1 MKKMIKTCPANTR
14 HLLPKYKYV
23 VTTVTFRDIISGGGK
38 TMKDKYKV
46 ILQLFTTF
54 FRIGAFTFGGGY
66 AMIPIIQKE
75 AVEKRKWIKDED
87 IIDLLAIAEST
98 PGVLAVNSATFV
110 GYNVGGFWGSL
121 AATLGVVLP
130 SFIIILI
137 LSGFYVAFRQNVW
150 VDYAFRGIK
159 AGVCVLLL
167 KSFMKLY
174 KALDKNSFHMVLLV
188 AAVLMSAVVGVESI
202 IIILSG
208 GIIGYVYKMFVN
220 KEEAK

>member
-1 MKKMIKTCPANTR
+1 MK
-14 HLLPKYKYV
+14 L
-23 VTTVTFRDIISGGGK
+23 
-38 TMKDKYKV
+38 KDNV
-46 ILQLFTTF
+46 IYQLFTTF

-110 GYNVGGFWGSL
+110 GYNVGGFFGSL
-121 AATLGVVLP
+121 AATVGVVLP

-174 KALDKNSFHMVLLV
+174 KALDKKAFHMVMLV
-188 AAVLMSAVVGVESI
+188 CAVLASAVAGIESI
-202 IIILSG
+202 VIILVG
-208 GIIGYVYKMFVN
+208 GITGYIYRTFFDK
-220 KEEAK
+220 KAGEEK

>member
-1 MKKMIKTCPANTR
+1 MKEKYNTC
-14 HLLPKYKYV
+14 
-23 VTTVTFRDIISGGGK
+23 
-38 TMKDKYKV
+38 M
-46 ILQLFTTF
+46 QLFTTF

-75 AVEKRKWIKDED
+75 AVEKRHWIKDED

-121 AATLGVVLP
+121 AATVGVVLP

-137 LSGFYVAFRQNVW
+137 LSGFYLAFRQNVW

-174 KALDKNSFHMVLLV
+174 KALDKKAFHMVLL
-188 AAVLMSAVVGVESI
+188 ALAIIASAVIDIESI
-202 IIILSG
+202 FIILSG
-208 GIIGYVYKMFVN
+208 GIIGYIYCTFFRDK
-220 KEEAK
+220 KEAEK

>member
-1 MKKMIKTCPANTR
+1 MK
-14 HLLPKYKYV
+14 L
-23 VTTVTFRDIISGGGK
+23 
-38 TMKDKYKV
+38 KDNV
-46 ILQLFTTF
+46 IFQLFITF

-75 AVEKRKWIKDED
+75 AVEKRHWIKDED

-110 GYNVGGFWGSL
+110 GYNVGGVPGSL
-121 AATLGVVLP
+121 AATVGVVMP
-130 SFIIILI
+130 SFIMILI
-137 LSGFYVAFRQNVW
+137 LSQFYIAFRQNVW

-174 KALDKNSFHMVLLV
+174 KALDKRSFHMCLLV
-188 AAVLMSAVVGVESI
+188 GAIFLSALMGLEAIVI
-202 IIILSG
+202 IISG
-208 GIIGYVYKMFVN
+208 GILGYIYSTFFDKA
-220 KEEAK
+220 KEAGK

>member
-1 MKKMIKTCPANTR
+1 MK
-14 HLLPKYKYV
+14 L
-23 VTTVTFRDIISGGGK
+23 RDNIY
-38 TMKDKYKV
+38 M
-46 ILQLFTTF
+46 QLFSTF

-121 AATLGVVLP
+121 TATAGVILP

-137 LSGFYVAFRQNVW
+137 LSGFYIAFRQNVW

-167 KSFMKLY
+167 KSFMKLFR
-174 KALDKNSFHMVLLV
+174 ALDKNTFHMSMLV
-188 AAVLMSAVVGVESI
+188 IAIIASAIIDVESFL
-202 IIILSG
+202 IILSG
-208 GIIGYVYKMFVN
+208 GIIGYTYCTFFRN
-220 KEEAK
+220 KKVKEGSEE

>member
-1 MKKMIKTCPANTR
+1 MK
-14 HLLPKYKYV
+14 L
-23 VTTVTFRDIISGGGK
+23 
-38 TMKDKYKV
+38 KDNIYM
-46 ILQLFTTF
+46 QLFTTF

-110 GYNVGGFWGSL
+110 GYNVGGFFGSL
-121 AATLGVVLP
+121 CATVGVILP

-137 LSGFYVAFRQNVW
+137 LSGFYLAFRQNVW

-167 KSFMKLY
+167 KSFMKLF
-174 KALDKNSFHMVLLV
+174 KALDKKPFHMTLLV
-188 AAVLMSAVVGVESI
+188 IAIIASAFIDIESF

-208 GIIGYVYKMFVN
+208 GIIGYIYCTFFRDKSI
-220 KEEAK
+220 KKGSEE